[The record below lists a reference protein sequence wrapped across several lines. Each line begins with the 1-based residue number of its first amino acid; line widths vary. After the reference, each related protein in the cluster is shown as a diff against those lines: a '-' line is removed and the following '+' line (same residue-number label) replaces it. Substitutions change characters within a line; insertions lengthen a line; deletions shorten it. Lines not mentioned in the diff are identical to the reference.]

1 MFVQILQ
8 KPFRKNQNSDCQDNG
23 NEDILR
29 CMNAEIVAGKAG
41 QQDQEYTE
49 ILSPVLKY
57 PVATI
62 GNHLLTDGIAVQ
74 ISELSRAQMAEEK
87 LKAGKQKKT
96 VEPEKAG
103 KQK

>member
-8 KPFRKNQNSDCQDNG
+8 KPFRKNQNSNCQDNG

-49 ILSPVLKY
+49 VSDPVSLF
-57 PVATI
+57 VFNAA
-62 GNHLLTDGIAVQ
+62 DAAV
-74 ISELSRAQMAEEK
+74 
-87 LKAGKQKKT
+87 
-96 VEPEKAG
+96 PP
-103 KQK
+103 